1 MTDTTDTTVQKK
13 PASRRQFL
21 KGGLAAAG
29 GAAALAA
36 PQVSRAQTTTLRMQ
50 SSWGAQDV
58 FQEMAKQYTDRVEKM
73 TGGRLKFDLLPAGGA
88 GLPGAGRLP

>member
-1 MTDTTDTTVQKK
+1 MKDIVKNTEKDAGEKK

-36 PQVSRAQTTTLRMQ
+36 PQVSRAQTMTLRMQ
-50 SSWGAQDV
+50 S
-58 FQEMAKQYTDRVEKM
+58 
-73 TGGRLKFDLLPAGGA
+73 GRP
-88 GLPGAGRLP
+88 GRLPGDGQAVHRPGPEDAPG